1 MLAIFAIFR
10 PATRIE
16 RSVRNVARGFMIAL
30 AREAVSS
37 LFFLCWCCT
46 KPFTPVYLRLAVFV
60 VVHPYVSSSNKSAK
74 RVYSYLESLHRNRAD
89 FLCSIVQRC
98 SWIRFECNTNAN
110 RVLHLRICRW
120 KKDGRVS
127 VTRREFLSPYSR
139 VRASSKNPEDE
150 NPNGWSRKKLRSR
163 IRSSCT
169 TFVFHVRHAP
179 DRSMGRF

>member
-1 MLAIFAIFR
+1 MLPEVLWLHWLERLSRLSFSFADAVPNRLLLYICVYR
-10 PATRIE
+10 AATKA
-16 RSVRNVARGFMIAL
+16 RNGL
-30 AREAVSS
+30 
-37 LFFLCWCCT
+37 
-46 KPFTPVYLRLAVFV
+46 
-60 VVHPYVSSSNKSAK
+60 
-74 RVYSYLESLHRNRAD
+74 YSYLESLHRNRAD